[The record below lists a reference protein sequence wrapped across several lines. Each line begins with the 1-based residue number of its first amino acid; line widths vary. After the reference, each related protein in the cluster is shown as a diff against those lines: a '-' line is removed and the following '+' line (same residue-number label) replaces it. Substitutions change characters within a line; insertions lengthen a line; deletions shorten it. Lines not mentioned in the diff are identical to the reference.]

1 MDTFCFFVTWQKH
14 QSNPSTENQ
23 LSKSFLVHIVVWC
36 TTETEHTATWLIDL
50 GNGSPEQPCFC
61 HCLASLTYNRTSDT
75 IMTQRYRLQHQR
87 VQWKV
92 SLSKYVQC
100 SSTALV
106 FCWGKH
112 HWQKKCV
119 WCLMV
124 LVWWAKHHFAVESP
138 QLLILI
144 ANTIFNLYM
153 QHISELH
160 LCIRILFCCLKS
172 AITFKVLS
180 IHRYTW

>member
-50 GNGSPEQPCFC
+50 GNGSPEQPCLC

-92 SLSKYVQC
+92 SLSKYVHC
-100 SSTALV
+100 SSTALL
-106 FCWGKH
+106 FCWAKH
-112 HWQKKCV
+112 HWQKIMFLV
-119 WCLMV
+119 PYGASLMGKTPLCSRV
-124 LVWWAKHHFAVESP
+124 SSLIDLKKKYHFQS
-138 QLLILI
+138 
-144 ANTIFNLYM
+144 LY
-153 QHISELH
+153 
-160 LCIRILFCCLKS
+160 IRTAFLFYWRAFCCLKS
-172 AITFKVLS
+172 AITSNRGYLYG
-180 IHRYTW
+180 I